1 MPCTTNPFEKPL
13 ARPEVV
19 PENAYNSACDSFRS
33 SLSIDEGE
41 GFPEEPIGH
50 HLRCAPIPAEQA
62 WQGLEIVS
70 RDSLVDILGHSV
82 RSVVRVCEVNYR
94 ASCIICRTT
103 IRTC

>member
-1 MPCTTNPFEKPL
+1 MPCTTNPFEKPV

-33 SLSIDEGE
+33 SLSVDEGE

-62 WQGLEIVS
+62 WQGLEIVW
-70 RDSLVDILGHSV
+70 RDRLVDILGLCV
-82 RSVVRVCEVNYR
+82 RSEARVCISHQR
-94 ASCIICRTT
+94 GGRLG
-103 IRTC
+103 R